1 MMMCWDDVNDDDDKD
16 VLSKYDSASNH
27 EECMT
32 FVRSP
37 RFVGRRRLFMWVLFG
52 GWLCVS
58 KSVRENQFLR
68 KNPTSD
74 RTVTKTDSPKFKEN
88 EELF

>member
-1 MMMCWDDVNDDDDKD
+1 MMMMCWDDVNDDDDKD

-52 GWLCVS
+52 GW
-58 KSVRENQFLR
+58 
-68 KNPTSD
+68 
-74 RTVTKTDSPKFKEN
+74 
-88 EELF
+88 